1 MEAADEGDCGRR
13 KRKRVER
20 GTTGSARCEADR
32 RRSADQARG
41 REVGLLR
48 RRTAALPGDPGVAT
62 ATRATVS
69 ASSKVNPNDSDDSPP
84 SQESGRCGRA
94 AATASGQLWQAG
106 QAGAAGGGGC
116 GAGWGRRRGTSPGP
130 PGTSG
135 RRQGPP
141 PRSRRRPGSAQRRGG
156 SRGTAL
162 GPRSE
167 GEKREHLV
175 TALAR
180 SSQDSTP
187 LSQSSVRPSV
197 SLGNGARQCSGG
209 QWPSLRVRPSSA
221 CLPDDTPL
229 LRCPSSSVSWAEPPT
244 DRPTVRCVRSSL
256 PARSPAFL
264 PSFHPTRAA
273 RK

>member
-1 MEAADEGDCGRR
+1 MEAADEGDCGWRS
-13 KRKRVER
+13 KRE

-32 RRSADQARG
+32 RRSEDQARG

-62 ATRATVS
+62 ATPATVS
-69 ASSKVNPNDSDDSPP
+69 ASFKVNPNNSDDSPP

-106 QAGAAGGGGC
+106 QAGAGGGC
-116 GAGWGRRRGTSPGP
+116 GEGWGRRRGTSPGP
-130 PGTSG
+130 PGTSR

-162 GPRSE
+162 DPRSE

-180 SSQDSTP
+180 SSQDST

-197 SLGNGARQCSGG
+197 SLGNGARQ
-209 QWPSLRVRPSSA
+209 QWAVAVRPSVLRLPPRRHSA
-221 CLPDDTPL
+221 PP
-229 LRCPSSSVSWAEPPT
+229 RCPSTASWAEPPT

-256 PARSPAFL
+256 LARPS

-273 RK
+273 CK

>member
-13 KRKRVER
+13 RKRVER

-41 REVGLLR
+41 REVGLLG

-62 ATRATVS
+62 AARATVS
-69 ASSKVNPNDSDDSPP
+69 ASPKVNPNDSDDSPP

-106 QAGAAGGGGC
+106 QAGAAGGGGGC

-130 PGTSG
+130 PGTSR
-135 RRQGPP
+135 RRQSPP
-141 PRSRRRPGSAQRRGG
+141 PRSRRRPGSPEHRRG

-180 SSQDSTP
+180 SSQDST
-187 LSQSSVRPSV
+187 LSQSVRLARQRRQAMQRWAVAVPPRPSV
-197 SLGNGARQCSGG
+197 L
-209 QWPSLRVRPSSA
+209 
-221 CLPDDTPL
+221 CLPPRRHSAPPL
-229 LRCPSSSVSWAEPPT
+229 SVR
-244 DRPTVRCVRSSL
+244 RP
-256 PARSPAFL
+256 
-264 PSFHPTRAA
+264 
-273 RK
+273 

>member
-13 KRKRVER
+13 RKRVER

-106 QAGAAGGGGC
+106 QAGAAGGC

-130 PGTSG
+130 PGTSR

-141 PRSRRRPGSAQRRGG
+141 PRSRRRPGSAEHRRG

-162 GPRSE
+162 DPRSE

-197 SLGNGARQCSGG
+197 RLARQRR
-209 QWPSLRVRPSSA
+209 QAVRRWAVAVPPRPA
-221 CLPDDTPL
+221 VLCLPPRRHSAPPL
-229 LRCPSSSVSWAEPPT
+229 SVVSSVSWADCTLRSVVPP
-244 DRPTVRCVRSSL
+244 
-256 PARSPAFL
+256 RSPSTPRAG
-264 PSFHPTRAA
+264 AA

>member
-13 KRKRVER
+13 RKRVER

-180 SSQDSTP
+180 SSQDST

-229 LRCPSSSVSWAEPPT
+229 LRCPSSSVSELGRLYVAFGRPSPL
-244 DRPTVRCVRSSL
+244 DRPPS
-256 PARSPAFL
+256 FL
-264 PSFHPTRAA
+264 PPPAHRSQVTCCWA
-273 RK
+273 RTE